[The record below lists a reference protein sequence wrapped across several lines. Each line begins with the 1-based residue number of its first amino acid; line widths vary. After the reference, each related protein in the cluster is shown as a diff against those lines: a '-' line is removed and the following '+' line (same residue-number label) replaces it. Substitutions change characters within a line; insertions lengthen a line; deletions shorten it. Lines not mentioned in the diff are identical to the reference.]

1 MKQIKIADK
10 YLAREFIKPF
20 IIALLGIVVVFI
32 SGYLL
37 QLIDYIIYR
46 DIPVNTVLQLLA
58 YRFPEIIVESLGL
71 ATLFA
76 TLLSLSQLVK
86 NNEFTALRMG
96 GINFFRLLLPLVIL
110 AIFISG
116 IAFLFSEIVVP
127 SANQRY
133 QDIIRYDIRQ
143 EAEEG
148 IYDNLFFRDY
158 HDRFIYIG
166 EVDDEKNSL
175 DEVLIQDH
183 SSGEVITASSGDFET
198 DTLSLENGRIYNLD
212 ERDRLQENDDFEQH
226 EVDIGRQLSDFY
238 DQEQNPA
245 EMNRSELRER
255 IELFRR
261 GGFDTR
267 SLRIRYHIN
276 LSQALVPLIFVIIG
290 APLGI
295 KSKKGRVFGVI
306 ASVLLLFVYYIWFSV
321 SRFLGLNGFLPPLI
335 AAWSA
340 NLFFFSI
347 GTVLILKEDG
357 LLNFVQGGGEND

>member
-46 DIPVNTVLQLLA
+46 NIPVNTVLQLLV

-86 NNEFTALRMG
+86 NNEFVALRMG
-96 GINFFRLLLPLVIL
+96 GIDFLRLLLPLIVL
-110 AIFISG
+110 AILISG
-116 IAFLFSEIVVP
+116 IAFYFNESVVP
-127 SANQRY
+127 NANSRY
-133 QDIIRYDIRQ
+133 QNIIRYDIRQ
-143 EAEEG
+143 EAERG
-148 IYDNLFFRDY
+148 SYDNLFFRDY

-166 EVDDEKNSL
+166 EVDDSQASL
-175 DEVLIQDH
+175 DKILIQDH
-183 SSGEVITASSGDFET
+183 GSGEVITANSGSFT
-198 DTLSLENGRIYNLD
+198 KDTLHLETGKRYTLD
-212 ERDRLQENDDFEQH
+212 DRSRLNEKDDFERF
-226 EVDIGRQLSDFY
+226 EVDIGRELSDFY

-245 EMNRSELRER
+245 EMNRSQLRER

-267 SLRIRYHIN
+267 DLLIRYHIN

-290 APLGI
+290 APLSI

-321 SRFLGLNGFLPPLI
+321 SRFLGLNGFLPPLV

-347 GTVLILKEDG
+347 GIILILREDG
-357 LLNFVQGGGEND
+357 LLALARKGGEDY